1 MSGGVCRRQG
11 IIQGPLAAFGH
22 PSPHHHS
29 GIELLKSRRS
39 THTHTFNSE
48 SSLALCKLDREKEY
62 DNKQPYVHS
71 TRNNIWGFL
80 CCLIFSPS
88 LLFSTSPGIMEV
100 FMFKARTPHCNSFP
114 THTRPFP
121 TFPSCLPLSLQC
133 AFGRVRGVCTSL
145 PVCVC
150 VCAVWRVLVLQKYK
164 AWSMCWNAAPG
175 MDRIIPA
182 YFTSRVPG
190 LELARGPLS
199 PNRWKWAKE
208 RRSGESERRRRRRE
222 GIEWME
228 EGKGEGERV
237 SLFSLSAVLKKTSPH
252 NASAT
257 VDVPPLIQAHART
270 ICTTGSVIRCACMH

>member
-1 MSGGVCRRQG
+1 MTTNSHMFTVQG
-11 IIQGPLAAFGH
+11 TTFGAFCAASFFL
-22 PSPHHHS
+22 PRFYSPRHRVLWKCS
-29 GIELLKSRRS
+29 CSRR
-39 THTHTFNSE
+39 E
-48 SSLALCKLDREKEY
+48 L
-62 DNKQPYVHS
+62 
-71 TRNNIWGFL
+71 
-80 CCLIFSPS
+80 
-88 LLFSTSPGIMEV
+88 
-100 FMFKARTPHCNSFP
+100 PHQYCNSFP

-208 RRSGESERRRRRRE
+208 RRSGESERRRRE

-228 EGKGEGERV
+228 EGEGEGERV